1 MNIWIKR
8 SLWILIG
15 AGLLFFVGNRIH
27 EIQQKQAQPSAQKKK
42 GGGRVITVSVSKVRL
57 GTLRDDLFL
66 TGALKAKEEVD
77 VTAKA
82 TGRVEK
88 IYFEIGDRVEV
99 GDLIAEL
106 EDDELQQQVRRAVAS
121 IGVTRALSAQRAAE
135 RENARAELARAK
147 SLLDDGL
154 ISPQDQAS
162 TRTRLAVAD
171 AQVEFAKAQ
180 TQQAEA
186 ELRELR
192 IRLEQAKIYASI
204 SGFVAER
211 YADTGALLGPSNP
224 ILKIVN
230 LSTMITLANVPERNL
245 GRLAIGNRAK
255 IEVDAIPGRTFR
267 GRIARIAPVLDA
279 ATRTILVEIDV
290 PNSDNVLKAEMFVRI
305 QLETGMTRE
314 AILIPREGLVYRGAQ
329 PGVYVVE
336 GDRPVFRVIETG
348 LTRED
353 DVEVLANLD
362 PGVRIVGRGATML
375 EAGDRISIVESE
387 PESAASGAS
396 AGSGGG
402 TGLQGSGGPSR
413 AGAAGGGAQG
423 SGTTP
428 GGAATGKAE

>member
-8 SLWILIG
+8 LVWILIG
-15 AGLLFFVGNRIH
+15 GGLLFFAGDRIY
-27 EIQQKQAQPSAQKKK
+27 EIQQKQAQPSAKKK
-42 GGGRVITVSVSKVRL
+42 QGGARVITVSVSRVRL
-57 GTLRDDLFL
+57 GTLRDDLLL

-88 IYFEIGDRVEV
+88 IYFEVGDRVEV

-106 EDDELQQQVRRAVAS
+106 EDDEQQQQVKRAVAS

-147 SLLDDGL
+147 SLLDEGL

-162 TRTRLAVAD
+162 TKTRLAVAD

-211 YADTGALLGPSNP
+211 YVDTGAVLGPSNP

-230 LSTMITLANVPERNL
+230 LSTMITLTNVPERNL
-245 GRLAIGNRAK
+245 GRLAIGNLAK

-279 ATRTILVEIDV
+279 ATRTVLVEIDV

-305 QLETGMTRE
+305 QLETGTTRE
-314 AILIPREGLVYRGAQ
+314 AILIPREGLVYRGSQ
-329 PGVYVVE
+329 PGVYVIE
-336 GDRPVFRVIETG
+336 DGRPVFRVIETG
-348 LTRED
+348 LTRGD

-362 PGVRIVGRGATML
+362 PGVRIVGRGATLL

-387 PESAASGAS
+387 PESAASRAS
-396 AGSGGG
+396 AETSG
-402 TGLQGSGGPSR
+402 
-413 AGAAGGGAQG
+413 AGAAGGDARG

-428 GGAATGKAE
+428 AGAATGKAE